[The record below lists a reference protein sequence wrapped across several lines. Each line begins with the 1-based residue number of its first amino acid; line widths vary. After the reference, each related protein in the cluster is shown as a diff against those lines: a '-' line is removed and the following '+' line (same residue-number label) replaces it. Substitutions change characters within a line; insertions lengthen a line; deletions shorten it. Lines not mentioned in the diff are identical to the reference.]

1 MILFVDKEVIVSLFD
16 VIFPLST
23 NFYHLITENMPP
35 FGKEIAL
42 QIFFDIEEHLYI
54 DISRANLI
62 KLLST
67 AIRKPVAQRTIPI
80 FL

>member
-1 MILFVDKEVIVSLFD
+1 
-16 VIFPLST
+16 
-23 NFYHLITENMPP
+23 MPP